1 MKKFQVITNEDNEY
15 CEKLKIWL
23 KKHKAKFEE
32 WHIEDNDVK
41 KKLLDDD
48 NFNQRF
54 CDIAGCS
61 ASTPVIHVDDTG
73 EYIFENL
80 FDMDGAIDETTVKQI
95 IGIK

>member
-1 MKKFQVITNEDNEY
+1 MKKIQVITNEESEN
-15 CEKLKIWL
+15 CELLKSWL
-23 KKHKAKFEE
+23 KQHRAKFEE
-32 WHIEDNDVK
+32 WHIEDSDVK

-61 ASTPVIHVDDTG
+61 ASTPVIRVDDTG

-80 FDMDGAIDETTVKQI
+80 FDSDGIIDETVVKRI
-95 IGIK
+95 IGMK